1 MRIQILYQDNFDRSG
16 NLLIEKLIEIEKY
29 ILIDFGDLI
38 RYHIN
43 NKTENGI
50 LLSSFID
57 SGRLVPSDIMNNV
70 VVETL
75 DITKADK
82 VLLKNYPKSKDQI
95 EMFINYC
102 KSKNIEIE
110 KAWHMIS
117 KNVLTNLEK
126 IPYHSTI
133 AAKYESHKYIKMNW
147 ERSNI
152 ANSES
157 LNEIAKHCKTLIF
170 ESEAYGINYEL
181 DKIRIN
187 NHT

>member
-16 NLLIEKLIEIEKY
+16 NLLIEKLIETEKY
-29 ILIDFGDLI
+29 ILIDFGDLL
-38 RYHIN
+38 RNHIN

-57 SGRLVPSDIMNNV
+57 SGRLVPSKIMNDV

-75 DITKADK
+75 NISKTDK

-95 EMFINYC
+95 ELFINYC

-117 KNVLTNLEK
+117 KNILTNLDK
-126 IPYHSTI
+126 IPHESSI
-133 AAKYESHKYIKMNW
+133 AAKYKSHDYIKMNW
-147 ERSNI
+147 ERSNT

-157 LNEIAKHCKTLIF
+157 LIVMAKHCKTVVF